1 MMLAALGLIPPP
13 VHSQYQT
20 FPPVMCCCD
29 ESCEDI
35 SVFLH
40 FAGVAGL
47 FSLIL
52 TTLLCNQRQGWP
64 TFSF

>member
-1 MMLAALGLIPPP
+1 MILAALGLIPPP

-20 FPPVMCCCD
+20 FPPVMCCRD

-35 SVFLH
+35 SVFPL
-40 FAGVAGL
+40 FAGVAGHC
-47 FSLIL
+47 SLIL

-64 TFSF
+64 GFSF